1 VQQPEV
7 IADYG
12 DLVGEGPVWDED
24 TGNLH
29 WVDLLGRRFYGY
41 HWATKTSSIVKEGI
55 EITGF
60 ANNRPGGF
68 VIANTQGIWTWDG
81 GEQISLVASE
91 VNGVKCRMNDAI
103 ADPAGRFLAASCFYE
118 ADREYPL
125 GHLIQVGG
133 DGRASILDEG
143 IHIANGLG
151 FSPDCQTLYF
161 TDSAARC
168 IYAYDYDV
176 EKGSARNRRVV
187 IKVPENEGL
196 PDGMTVD
203 AEGFI
208 WSAQWYGSG
217 VVRYDPEGRVERRI
231 AVPAKQ
237 TSSVAFGGEDLTDI
251 FITSAGRSFPTPLM
265 PHGYDPSS
273 GYCGGR
279 LYHMNLGIRGK
290 PEFKTNLCLPPTR
303 PKC

>member
-1 VQQPEV
+1 MVKVFVSGLWRTALGLLKCGGSAE
-7 IADYG
+7 
-12 DLVGEGPVWDED
+12 LGPPPVC
-24 TGNLH
+24 TCGTPST
-29 WVDLLGRRFYGY
+29 VRRPFHLPGFR
-41 HWATKTSSIVKEGI
+41 SIGS
-55 EITGF
+55 
-60 ANNRPGGF
+60 
-68 VIANTQGIWTWDG
+68 TQTALQDIG
-81 GEQISLVASE
+81 SRRA
-91 VNGVKCRMNDAI
+91 A
-103 ADPAGRFLAASCFYE
+103 PALRRYSV
-118 ADREYPL
+118 

-151 FSPDCQTLYF
+151 FSPDCQILYF

-176 EKGSARNRRVV
+176 ERGSARNRRVV

-231 AVPAKQ
+231 AVLAKQ

-251 FITSAGRSFPTPLM
+251 FITSASRSYPTPLM
-265 PHGYDPSS
+265 PHGYNPSS